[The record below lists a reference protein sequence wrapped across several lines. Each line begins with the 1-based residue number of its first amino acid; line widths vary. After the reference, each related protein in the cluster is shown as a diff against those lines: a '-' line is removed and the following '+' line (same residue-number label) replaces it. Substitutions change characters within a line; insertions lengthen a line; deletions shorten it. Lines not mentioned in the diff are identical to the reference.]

1 MKRRGFLQGSAAT
14 AMVGGLAG
22 LSATSL
28 EALASDSEPL
38 DVRIER
44 LREHIQLLRGRAP
57 ASILARGMAKQGF
70 PPKMFANILAGLLVA
85 RVLKSSSEAEQEDPR
100 WRPVLEDTMAPFTE
114 GMALLLNWL
123 ESTGSN
129 RAGRR
134 MLRRPNRLARV
145 LQRSLAGKQTP
156 QREAELRQV
165 TGAMAAAARDR
176 DLYQEAIFSFDE
188 VAEAAETNRME
199 LSMTSLKVEDDEKK
213 LLIGLLLLLGGVTC
227 YYIGLF
233 AIGGGIV
240 TLLDSNLLGIP
251 LVVLGIPFCIAAVVM
266 LVNGVTLVIQ
276 GIKYKFSKHRD
287 GIDSAANLTEN
298 ELALLEDI
306 EALLAA

>member
-1 MKRRGFLQGSAAT
+1 MKRRDFLQGSAAT

-165 TGAMAAAARDR
+165 TGAMAAASRDR

-199 LSMTSLKVEDDEKK
+199 LSIASLKVENDEKK
-213 LLIGLLLLLGGVTC
+213 LMIGLLLLLGVVPTFFIGVFVFVAG
-227 YYIGLF
+227 IGTWEPV
-233 AIGGGIV
+233 AIS
-240 TLLDSNLLGIP
+240 LA
-251 LVVLGIPFCIAAVVM
+251 VLGLSLCIVAAIM
-266 LVNGVTLVIQ
+266 LVYGIILVIQ
-276 GIKYKFSKHRD
+276 GIIYKSSKKGD
-287 GIDSAANLTEN
+287 ASQPEPELNEN
-298 ELALLEDI
+298 ELALVEDI

>member
-1 MKRRGFLQGSAAT
+1 MKRRDFLQGSAAT

-22 LSATSL
+22 LSTTSL

-85 RVLKSSSEAEQEDPR
+85 RVYKSSSEAEQEDPR

-145 LQRSLAGKQTP
+145 LQRSLAGQGTTR
-156 QREAELRQV
+156 READLRQV
-165 TGAMAAAARDR
+165 TGAMAAASRDR

-199 LSMTSLKVEDDEKK
+199 LSMHDPGPK
-213 LLIGLLLLLGGVTC
+213 
-227 YYIGLF
+227 
-233 AIGGGIV
+233 
-240 TLLDSNLLGIP
+240 
-251 LVVLGIPFCIAAVVM
+251 
-266 LVNGVTLVIQ
+266 
-276 GIKYKFSKHRD
+276 SK
-287 GIDSAANLTEN
+287 
-298 ELALLEDI
+298 
-306 EALLAA
+306 